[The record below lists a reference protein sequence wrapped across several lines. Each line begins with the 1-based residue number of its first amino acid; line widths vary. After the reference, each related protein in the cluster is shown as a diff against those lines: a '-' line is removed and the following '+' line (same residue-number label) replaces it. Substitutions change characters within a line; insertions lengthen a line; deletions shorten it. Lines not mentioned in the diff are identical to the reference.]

1 MMTTRA
7 AFLFPRTRIA
17 RFGAVLAFAIAAGPA
32 AAAELEQD
40 QSFALLVAS
49 HQGGEGQRPLQFSG
63 AECPSRRAGAAR
75 ARGPARRARRAPA
88 GAPAHGGGAL
98 YQPGSRALSGAHSA
112 TKTAIVRASTA

>member
-63 AECPSRRAGAAR
+63 ADALRVEQVLRELG
-75 ARGPARRARRAPA
+75 GLPA
-88 GAPAHGGGAL
+88 GHVERLLEPRRTAEEPCISLDPAP
-98 YQPGSRALSGAHSA
+98 
-112 TKTAIVRASTA
+112 